1 LANGLHAATV
11 QILREVL
18 EEILPSPFTLQ
29 RQWMAVKIAK
39 RILKAGLSGG
49 VAS

>member
-11 QILREVL
+11 QIL